1 MPPVMRPMT
10 AAERRRAPSAAREA
24 NLRAMQA
31 RPMSARGPP
40 ARSTAAPPARFSAS
54 QPPVDISYEENYA
67 APPPLLPPPPIA
79 PTAVVERVAEA
90 ETILVEMRTALKQPA
105 VGPDS
110 GLAGLARNFRLRDS
124 RQSKRLELN
133 EFAECVALCKL
144 GLSAEKIGKLFS
156 RFDVDGSGTIDYVEF
171 LQSVRGPLSAA
182 RKKVVIQAFHALD
195 AMGHGD
201 GLIALDLL
209 HEHYDAHKH
218 PSVVSG
224 RVDAGSALRSF
235 VEGFGGETVAL
246 DDFLGYYEE
255 VSASMATDDAFCSL
269 VASTWGRLKV
279 RGSDRPAVSFVPKK
293 EVDALERLLFDASY
307 RRKGGSA
314 HSQER
319 LINEAFKLFDV
330 DGSGNVDCHEF
341 LKAMERFGLHVRGKG
356 KMGIGGLKESVVL
369 ALFDRYDKDASA
381 RSTSASSRLP
391 FWAATR
397 SWTRASR
404 RTSSRRSHRPP
415 TRRTTHGCATP
426 SRSTITSSWPRGS
439 HRACHAPGTRATC
452 RRRLRCTAAK
462 AAARARAAAPPSRW
476 DGRHPRRASQPAG
489 RRIRR
494 LPSWLGALLS
504 SLDVTDGLWQGLETQ

>member
-54 QPPVDISYEENYA
+54 QQPVDISYEENYA

-156 RFDVDGSGTIDYVEF
+156 RFDVDGSGIIDYVEF

-369 ALFDRYDKDASA
+369 ALFDRYDKDASGTLDF
-381 RSTSASSRLP
+381 REFSAAFLGSYQELDTGIEADEFKKKP
-391 FWAATR
+391 PPADPEDD
-397 SWTRASR
+397 SWMR
-404 RTSSRRSHRPP
+404 HPLKK
-415 TRRTTHGCATP
+415 HD
-426 SRSTITSSWPRGS
+426 
-439 HRACHAPGTRATC
+439 HE
-452 RRRLRCTAAK
+452 LL
-462 AAARARAAAPPSRW
+462 AARQPSGMSRPGYAGYLSQAVKVHGSQGGGKGQSSGAPFKV
-476 DGRHPRRASQPAG
+476 GRPA
-489 RRIRR
+489 
-494 LPSWLGALLS
+494 P
-504 SLDVTDGLWQGLETQ
+504 